1 MIINVQIPK
10 CASMSTKYI
19 LTSHFGGSWSGVVGN
34 TAEQAYNLYSNEIER
49 RKKTKQNR
57 PIKAISGHMPFGIHK
72 YIDEPCVYIMVSRHP
87 IERVLSLW
95 RFTYGRHS
103 SHNLPLTDWLDVA
116 GTKAHNVVTRY
127 MGGEVVDHSW
137 AGESSFFQQVPFVK
151 IDEELSLLKAKSN
164 VDKCHLIGVVERFEK
179 FQRELESYLGL
190 KKKDIFHKNQFHY
203 TPLEA
208 KIEGYQPTNNE
219 IDKILKLNEMDL
231 ELHNYISKVAP

>member
-1 MIINVQIPK
+1 MIVNIQIPK
-10 CASMSTKYI
+10 CASTSTKAI
-19 LTSHFGGSWSGVVGN
+19 LTNKLGGNWSGVVGN
-34 TAEQAYNLYSNEIER
+34 TARQASDLYFDEVKRREKTNL
-49 RKKTKQNR
+49 NR
-57 PIKAISGHMPFGIHK
+57 PIIAVSGHMPFGIHK
-72 YIDEPCVYIMVSRHP
+72 YIDRHCSYVTVSRHP

-190 KKKDIFHKNQFHY
+190 KKKDIFHKNQLTFELY
-203 TPLEA
+203 THR
-208 KIEGYQPTNNE
+208 YR
-219 IDKILKLNEMDL
+219 
-231 ELHNYISKVAP
+231 Y